1 MFERFTPRA
10 RHVVVQAQEEA
21 RTLQHNYI
29 GTEHLLLGMFGE
41 PDSIGARVLIGFGF
55 TREHVRDAVLAEVGP
70 GQSRMEGHIP
80 FTPRAKKVLEYAL
93 REALELQHNYI
104 GTEHIVLGLLREG
117 DGVGA
122 KIIRSRVPEPATARV
137 RVAVLDLLPT
147 PKRDARRRWL
157 RRTVTSSADPP
168 VAPQPEALDTTP
180 AADAALQEA
189 AQLAG
194 AQPVGSQHL
203 MLAALADP
211 NSAAARALTELGV
224 DLDRARD
231 TLRGVDVVDTSDES
245 PEDAGRRHMLV
256 RITDERVVV
265 EATDPALVQLGKSVL
280 AALGDELEEPEI
292 MGEHAFA
299 ASVADLWRA
308 IRDSLDDMLRR
319 IAIARAVPEVPQVPE
334 APDSPDKT

>member
-10 RHVVVQAQEEA
+10 RHVVVLAQEEA

-41 PDSIGARVLIGFGF
+41 PESIGARVLISFGLS
-55 TREHVRDAVLAEVGP
+55 RDQVRDDVLAEVGT
-70 GQSRMEGHIP
+70 GQARMEGHIP

-122 KIIRSRVPEPATARV
+122 KVIRAHVPDPAAVRV
-137 RVAVLDLLPT
+137 RMAVLDLIPAAKPDT
-147 PKRDARRRWL
+147 RRRWL
-157 RRTVTSSADPP
+157 RRIGSSSTGTTAG
-168 VAPQPEALDTTP
+168 PQSESLDTTP

-189 AQLAG
+189 LQLAG

-203 MLAALADP
+203 LLAVLADP
-211 NSAAARALTELGV
+211 NSAAARALAELGV

-231 TLRGVDVVDTSDES
+231 TLRGAEVVDTTDES
-245 PEDAGRRHMLV
+245 PEDIGRRHMKIRV
-256 RITDERVVV
+256 TDERVVV
-265 EATDPALVQLGKSVL
+265 EAADPTVL
-280 AALGDELEEPEI
+280 QWGNAVIAALGDEIEESGTI
-292 MGEHAFA
+292 SGEQDFA
-299 ASVADLWRA
+299 PSITQVWLA
-308 IRDSLDDMLRR
+308 IRDCFDDMIRR
-319 IAIARAVPEVPQVPE
+319 IATAQAAPE
-334 APDSPDKT
+334 APDPPDPS